1 MKPRLYRQE
10 RGPDIA
16 PADMHE
22 QACAFIEELFG
33 RKGEAP
39 FLYILAVPGGRVWIE
54 CPWENDREKDIHTML
69 IIEML
74 KQFKATAYTFVSEAW
89 MAVEKYKPGA
99 DMPDPATFVRPG
111 DRPKNERDDVLIVST
126 ESRDG
131 ELIYTRYLVTIRPPG
146 LGINYLGPRIDEAL
160 GDKRSGRMVGLFGK
174 ARAL

>member
-1 MKPRLYRQE
+1 MMPRLYRQE

-89 MAVEKYKPGA
+89 MAVTTAKPGEKIDDA
-99 DMPDPATFVRPG
+99 NWVRPG

-146 LGINYLGPRIDEAL
+146 LGINYLGPRIDEPPY
-160 GDKRSGRMVGLFGK
+160 DKMSGRMVGLFGK